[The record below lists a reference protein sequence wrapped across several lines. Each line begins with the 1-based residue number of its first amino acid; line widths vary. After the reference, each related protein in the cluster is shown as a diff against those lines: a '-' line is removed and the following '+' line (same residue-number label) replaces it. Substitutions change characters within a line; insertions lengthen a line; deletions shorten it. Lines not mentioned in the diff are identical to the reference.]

1 MTTPPAGPTLPQ
13 LLRTAVWAEIVL
25 CILYF
30 AVPSAM
36 VVERE
41 ESTFGYFWFGL
52 GLLLFPLWIAGWIA
66 VLRHWRKA
74 FEIYAAG
81 WVAAVLY
88 SFLSG
93 PSAYSQL
100 EGLLGDLI
108 ALAGSSVLLLS
119 WLRKRGMG
127 DWAVK
132 EKVPPLPAVP
142 PPVD

>member
-1 MTTPPAGPTLPQ
+1 MAIRPTLPQ

-25 CILYF
+25 FIVYL

-36 VVERE
+36 VDERDG
-41 ESTFGYFWFGL
+41 SAFDYFWFGL

-66 VLRHWRKA
+66 VLRHWRRA
-74 FEIYAAG
+74 LEIYAAG

-93 PSAYSQL
+93 PSAYSQM
-100 EGLLGDLI
+100 EGLLGDLM
-108 ALAGSSVLLLS
+108 ALAGNAVLLLS

-127 DWAVK
+127 DWAEE
-132 EKVPPLPAVP
+132 EKVPRLPVVS
-142 PPVD
+142 PPVE

>member
-1 MTTPPAGPTLPQ
+1 MAIRPTLPQ

-25 CILYF
+25 FIVYL

-36 VVERE
+36 VDERDG
-41 ESTFGYFWFGL
+41 STFGYFWFGL

-66 VLRHWRKA
+66 VLRHWRRA
-74 FEIYAAG
+74 FELYAAG

-93 PSAYSQL
+93 PSAYSQM
-100 EGLLGDLI
+100 EGLLGDLM
-108 ALAGSSVLLLS
+108 ALAGNAVLLLS

-127 DWAVK
+127 DWAEE
-132 EKVPPLPAVP
+132 EKVPRLPVVS
-142 PPVD
+142 PPVE